1 MQRERRASLTLVM
14 STAVLREKG
23 WRCHH
28 GRSHVL
34 MCDPHPGLG
43 AASSGPGA
51 WDFGETSGAFC
62 FLFGATMW
70 EKQLMAAHPCSH
82 IPATKA
88 PKTKVRMGK
97 DVVRGSSPVDQE
109 AAQGPCTYLS
119 VCLSASISI
128 LLALPCSLTTVGA
141 LRGAGRAEVGS
152 PIPGKGTHRSWK
164 KKT

>member
-1 MQRERRASLTLVM
+1 M
-14 STAVLREKG
+14 
-23 WRCHH
+23 
-28 GRSHVL
+28 
-34 MCDPHPGLG
+34 DPHPGLG

-70 EKQLMAAHPCSH
+70 EKQLTAAHPCSYIPAPTSLLPHPCSH
-82 IPATKA
+82 IPAAKA
-88 PKTKVRMGK
+88 PKTKVQMGR
-97 DVVRGSSPVDQE
+97 DVVRGSSPLPVDQE
-109 AAQGPCTYLS
+109 APQRPCTYLS
-119 VCLSASISI
+119 VCLSVSISI

-152 PIPGKGTHRSWK
+152 AIPGKGTHRSWK